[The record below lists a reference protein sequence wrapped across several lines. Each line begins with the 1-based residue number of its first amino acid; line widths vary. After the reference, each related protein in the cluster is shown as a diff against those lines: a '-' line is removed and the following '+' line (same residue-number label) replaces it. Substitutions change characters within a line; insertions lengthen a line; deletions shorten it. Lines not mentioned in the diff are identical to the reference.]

1 MRENHTTDRNYAA
14 DGCIMFDTDP
24 DLRKGKGCKMQED
37 LLMAKI
43 AQGDE
48 DSFAQ
53 LYELWRRRIMAY
65 AFRSLRDIHE
75 AQDVMQET
83 FLQLYKAAPT
93 YRCEGKFGAFVFR
106 IAGNLVRGRF
116 RNGRQIDSLD
126 DIIEDE
132 SDFHPDSLRHSP
144 EESVIYGIDTERLL
158 AGLPVRQKEALI
170 LVASGVSYSEGA
182 EMLQVSTDAFAQL
195 VLRGRRSLRLSMARM
210 SDPS

>member
-1 MRENHTTDRNYAA
+1 MRHTEKHERLRPERRERWAEPLSIPCIRLASIVPTWFVCACLAFYGAGSSVPYDRLNVLQLAKMTRDIGFFIVRFKKWCKIPIMRENHTTDRNYAA
-14 DGCIMFDTDP
+14 DGCIMLDTNP

-106 IAGNLVRGRF
+106 IAGNLVR
-116 RNGRQIDSLD
+116 
-126 DIIEDE
+126 
-132 SDFHPDSLRHSP
+132 
-144 EESVIYGIDTERLL
+144 ERGGPPRGSA
-158 AGLPVRQKEALI
+158 AGC
-170 LVASGVSYSEGA
+170 
-182 EMLQVSTDAFAQL
+182 
-195 VLRGRRSLRLSMARM
+195 
-210 SDPS
+210 